1 MGMKRRAVSVSTL
14 LALLVFGSA
23 CASTG
28 RDLFTPASR
37 GDTEVMLTT
46 ENQNFSDA
54 VVYAIWGAGSRVRL
68 GMVTGGNTETFELN
82 VRRSELRVEVD
93 FIGGR
98 SYTSEPI
105 GVFPGDDL
113 RFTIPPRV

>member
-1 MGMKRRAVSVSTL
+1 MGMKRSTVSVPAL
-14 LALLVFGSA
+14 LALLMFGSA

-37 GDTEVMLTT
+37 EDTEVMLTT

-54 VVYAIWGAGSRVRL
+54 VVYAIWGAGARDRL
-68 GMVTGGNTETFELN
+68 GMVTGGNTETFQLN
-82 VRRSELRVEVD
+82 VKGSELRVEVD
-93 FIGGR
+93 FIGGP

-113 RFTIPPRV
+113 QFRIPPHV